1 MKKRIN
7 RLLIMGGF
15 LVVLPF
21 ILNNPYYLHLL
32 IFTGMYGIL
41 AMGVTLLLKVR
52 LVSLGVAGFWAV
64 GAYASSLCA
73 TKLELTPWLCLP
85 IAGIVTAIVA
95 FVLGIVFVRTGGLGF
110 LILSLVV
117 NEVIV
122 LVLGAVELFGG
133 WNGIERIP
141 GFCITLPFFGS
152 VHFVGKVHYY
162 YLLLFLVGVTVVTF
176 GMLYKSRI
184 GRAWGAIGSS
194 HDLAR
199 AIGINLFR
207 YRLATFV
214 ISNFFV
220 GIAGS
225 FYAHYQGYIQPLSFS
240 VFKSILILIYAV
252 LGGVAFFAGPFVG
265 SLIGIFV
272 PEFLRVTREVEP
284 IFFGIIML
292 LIAVFLPQG
301 MLGFRL
307 PQSLTRRIRRF
318 ILSERDGQDG

>member
-7 RLLIMGGF
+7 SLLIIGGF
-15 LVVLPF
+15 LVALPF
-21 ILNNPYYLHLL
+21 FLNNPYYLHLL

-41 AMGVTLLLKVR
+41 AMGVALLLKVR
-52 LVSLGVAGFWAV
+52 LVSLGIAGFWAA
-64 GAYASSLCA
+64 GAYTSCLCA
-73 TKLELTPWLCLP
+73 TRLGLSPWFCLL
-85 IAGIVTAIVA
+85 IAGVVTAIVA

-110 LILSLVV
+110 LMLTLVV

-133 WNGIERIP
+133 WNGIDRIP
-141 GFCITLPFFGS
+141 RFSITLPFFGS
-152 VHFVGKVHYY
+152 VHFVGKVYYY
-162 YLLLFLVGVTVVTF
+162 YLLLFLVGVTVLTF
-176 GMLYKSRI
+176 GALYKSRI

-199 AIGINLFR
+199 ATGINLFR
-207 YRLATFV
+207 YRLGAFV

-252 LGGVAFFAGPFVG
+252 LGGIGFFAGPFVG
-265 SLIGIFV
+265 SFIGIFV

-292 LIAVFLPQG
+292 LIAVYLPQG
-301 MLGFRL
+301 VLGLRL
-307 PQSLTRRIRRF
+307 PQGLTGRIKRF
-318 ILSERDGQDG
+318 ILPERDG